1 MFFCKDMIFK
11 KGQIKKANTNKSS
24 IGFQLNNKKDYSK
37 SIANLTSTFS
47 MISICPTAKGESC

>member
-1 MFFCKDMIFK
+1 MIFK